1 MWNLKKDDLLKVYSY
16 AESLWTTFKPETE
29 KEKAIMQ
36 AAVWL
41 DILGAYELETI
52 SHAMKLCAEESDFL
66 NIAKVGKKC
75 RELLEVNEDLAYDE
89 DKILAEIS
97 NAVSFYNAKE
107 NFEKLSPMAK
117 AVVGHSSQLALW
129 ASASLESY
137 ATVVESN
144 LRKAIRQKAL
154 LHRLKQE
161 NFTSLNYENK
171 KMIKG

>member
-1 MWNLKKDDLLKVYSY
+1 MKKDDLLNVYSY
-16 AESLWTTFKPETE
+16 AESLWSTFKAETE

-41 DILGAYELETI
+41 DILGSYDLGTI

-66 NIAKVGKKC
+66 NIAKIGKKC
-75 RELLEVNEDLAYDE
+75 RELLEVKEKIAYDE
-89 DKILAEIS
+89 DKILSEIS
-97 NAVSFYNAKE
+97 KAVSFYNTEE

-117 AVVGHSSQLALW
+117 TVVGHSSQLALW
-129 ASASLESY
+129 ASVALEEY

-161 NFTSLNYENK
+161 SVSLLNYENK
-171 KMIKG
+171 KLINGK